1 MAGVVQRKSIAM
13 IQSLNLAGHLANKVS
28 VLARSPTLLHVVK
41 DPAQLEGG
49 KLDTIRY
56 MPFHIAHGCVVDV
69 EIGWWCANYSRV
81 GTHAR
86 GRATKSLRSKS
97 TPKA

>member
-28 VLARSPTLLHVVK
+28 VVARSRTLLHVVK

-49 KLDTIRY
+49 ELDTIRY
-56 MPFHIAHGCVVDV
+56 VPCHIAHGCVADV
-69 EIGWWCANYSRV
+69 KRGWWCADYSRV

-97 TPKA
+97 ILKA